1 MLAAKIKQKVI
12 YECNYNIVPDPS
24 FDYSAGTYPS
34 DWFVNYFS
42 FLNDASLQKNLGE
55 AFYQARFAYK
65 LMKALHL
72 TKAKYYGLVK
82 FQILQY
88 ASIYEAI
95 LDYYLDKNY
104 KDEIMT
110 QYADVLYT
118 PVQATSNKTTIKHDG
133 EDIFLCVKRIR
144 KKPIKLIKIQSRTEF
159 AVSKGIISE
168 DMRDRICDLYDTRN
182 NVHILKATQ
191 NKYVPNLSDAKKA
204 YALMEDF
211 VAEIKSY
218 IATTNPN

>member
-1 MLAAKIKQKVI
+1 MLSSKIKQKVI
-12 YECNYNIVPDPS
+12 YDCNYNIVPDPS
-24 FDYSAGTYPS
+24 FDYNAGIFPS
-34 DWFVNYFS
+34 DWFVSYFS
-42 FLNDASLQKNLGE
+42 FLNEPSLQKNLGE

-95 LDYYLDKNY
+95 LDYYLDKHY

-110 QYADVLYT
+110 AYAEVLYS
-118 PVQATSNKTTIKHDG
+118 PVQATSNKTIIKHDG
-133 EDIFLCVKRIR
+133 EDVFLCVKRIR

-159 AVSKGIISE
+159 AVSKGIIS
-168 DMRDRICDLYDTRN
+168 DSMRDRICNLYDTRN

-204 YALMEDF
+204 YALMDDF
-211 VAEIKSY
+211 VDEIKLY
-218 IATTNPN
+218 ISSHN

>member
-1 MLAAKIKQKVI
+1 MLSAKTKQKVI
-12 YECNYNIVPDPS
+12 CECNYNIVPDPS
-24 FDYSAGTYPS
+24 FDYRAGTYPS

-42 FLNDASLQKNLGE
+42 FLNDAPLQKNLGE

-72 TKAKYYGLVK
+72 TKAKYYGFVK

-95 LDYYLDKNY
+95 LDYYLDKYY

-110 QYADVLYT
+110 TYADVFYS
-118 PVQATSNKTTIKHDG
+118 PVQAMSYKTTIKHDG
-133 EDIFLCVKRIR
+133 EDVLLCVKRIR

-159 AVSKGIISE
+159 AVSKGIIS
-168 DMRDRICDLYDTRN
+168 DSMRVRICNLYDTRN

-191 NKYVPNLSDAKKA
+191 NKYVPKLIDAKEAFSLMVDFIGEIKA
-204 YALMEDF
+204 YLGT
-211 VAEIKSY
+211 
-218 IATTNPN
+218 IAAK